1 MASGLESLIQPL
13 PTIQPNTYKD
23 TEKKQKQKKT
33 PKSKLMPL
41 PELERNNLFS
51 ESRIDFH

>member
-23 TEKKQKQKKT
+23 TEKKQKQKKN
-33 PKSKLMPL
+33 PKKQTYATA
-41 PELERNNLFS
+41 RTGTK
-51 ESRIDFH
+51 

>member
-23 TEKKQKQKKT
+23 TEKKQKQKKN
-33 PKSKLMPL
+33 PKKLLSCNVIKQKKMFL
-41 PELERNNLFS
+41 V
-51 ESRIDFH
+51 I